1 MRLILALIILFVLH
15 HHLVVSRP
23 YMGPNYSLGPHMWS
37 NIRQRSTVPTVYKTI
52 QGSRY
57 RTAPAP
63 KHRFNFNTRI
73 FALEDQQPND
83 IVKETEAF
91 LNNQPS
97 YDFFPKLPK
106 QNNKLNTFDKFSK
119 YFEKS
124 PSRSTTT
131 PPPPI
136 ISMEDEEFLLRHLEE
151 GFDLHRDFE
160 KLLYPRKTS
169 ELFSMEGDDGF
180 RRKRKVTTDRQKF
193 NNNL

>member
-160 KLLYPRKTS
+160 KLLYPR
-169 ELFSMEGDDGF
+169 GDDGF

>member
-57 RTAPAP
+57 RTAP
-63 KHRFNFNTRI
+63 KHRFNFNTR
-73 FALEDQQPND
+73 FYALEDQRDTSSSND

-91 LNNQPS
+91 LNNP
-97 YDFFPKLPK
+97 
-106 QNNKLNTFDKFSK
+106 KFSK

-124 PSRSTTT
+124 
-131 PPPPI
+131 
-136 ISMEDEEFLLRHLEE
+136 
-151 GFDLHRDFE
+151 
-160 KLLYPRKTS
+160 
-169 ELFSMEGDDGF
+169 
-180 RRKRKVTTDRQKF
+180 
-193 NNNL
+193 

>member
-1 MRLILALIILFVLH
+1 MRLILALIILFYLH

-23 YMGPNYSLGPHMWS
+23 YMGPNYSPHMWS

-57 RTAPAP
+57 RVAP
-63 KHRFNFNTRI
+63 KHRFNFNTG
-73 FALEDQQPND
+73 FYALEDQQDTSSSND

-91 LNNQPS
+91 LNNHPS
-97 YDFFPKLPK
+97 YDFFPKVPR
-106 QNNKLNTFDKFSK
+106 QNNKVNTFGKFSK

-136 ISMEDEEFLLRHLEE
+136 ISMEDEEFLLRHLED
-151 GFDLHRDFE
+151 GFDLHTDFE
-160 KLLYPRKTS
+160 KLLYPR
-169 ELFSMEGDDGF
+169 GDDGF
-180 RRKRKVTTDRQKF
+180 RRKRKVRTDRQKF
-193 NNNL
+193 KSNF